1 MAISGDKLELKVFGF
16 NDKLPNLLSKLL
28 ATAKTFMP
36 SEDRFKVYGIIYFL
50 DFWGILT
57 SI

>member
-28 ATAKTFMP
+28 ATARTFMP
-36 SEDRFKVYGIIYFL
+36 SEDRFKVYDIIYFL
-50 DFWGILT
+50 DFGGILT
-57 SI
+57 GI